1 MQHQVHVRVGEE
13 CGRNTAGFG
22 ASVQGCSS
30 QKTAAC
36 EWYSWFRNG
45 QERVEDKPCN
55 GRPSMSMNTEMIEK
69 VRQMVHADHKIMLQ
83 EVANEVGILCGSVH
97 ASVTQEL

>member
-1 MQHQVHVRVGEE
+1 
-13 CGRNTAGFG
+13 
-22 ASVQGCSS
+22 
-30 QKTAAC
+30 
-36 EWYSWFRNG
+36 
-45 QERVEDKPCN
+45 
-55 GRPSMSMNTEMIEK
+55 MSMNTEMIEK